1 MTPNGKVGIR
11 DRERAAMRR
20 LLIAVF
26 VFGAAGTAAELI
38 LLEHIEDI
46 WQWTPIVL
54 LSMGVPLA
62 GSLWFMSAKW
72 LIRSFQGIMVLF
84 VANGALGLYQH
95 YQGNVE
101 FELEM
106 YPSMSGFE
114 LVWEALKGATPSLAP
129 GTMMLLGMLGLIY
142 TFHHPTVTDARTLQT
157 TEDITP

>member
-1 MTPNGKVGIR
+1 MTLNGQVGIR
-11 DRERAAMRR
+11 DRERAAIRR
-20 LLIAVF
+20 LLIGVF
-26 VFGAAGTAAELI
+26 VFGAVGTGAELI

>member
-1 MTPNGKVGIR
+1 MTSNGENTTI
-11 DRERAAMRR
+11 RR
-20 LLIAVF
+20 LLIALF
-26 VFGAAGTAAELI
+26 VFGVVGTGAELI
-38 LLEHIEDI
+38 LLEHTEDI

-54 LSMGVPLA
+54 LAVSVPLA
-62 GSLWFMSAKW
+62 GSLWFVSARW
-72 LIRSFQGIMVLF
+72 LIRSFRGIMVLF
-84 VANGALGLYQH
+84 VASGALGLYQH

-142 TFHHPTVTDARTLQT
+142 TFRHPTVTDARTLQT
-157 TEDITP
+157 TEDVTP